1 MPQAHQPT
9 NGLGQLSIA
18 LRRVVFLQ
26 ALQQPLWP
34 AVVCSVIS
42 LFAGHAKG
50 KATDGAERHAAGLLP
65 NDGRRAG
72 RSWTVHHIWRESE
85 DTVHHHHHH
94 VAFKNSFA
102 TIDCDR
108 RPRRSILINWAGS
121 EQIQCFFFFK
131 V

>member
-9 NGLGQLSIA
+9 NGLGQLCIA
-18 LRRVVFLQ
+18 LLRVVFLQ

-34 AVVCSVIS
+34 AVACSVVS

-94 VAFKNSFA
+94 VALKNSFA

-108 RPRRSILINWAGS
+108 RPRRSILPGLAVNKFNA
-121 EQIQCFFFFK
+121 FFFFK